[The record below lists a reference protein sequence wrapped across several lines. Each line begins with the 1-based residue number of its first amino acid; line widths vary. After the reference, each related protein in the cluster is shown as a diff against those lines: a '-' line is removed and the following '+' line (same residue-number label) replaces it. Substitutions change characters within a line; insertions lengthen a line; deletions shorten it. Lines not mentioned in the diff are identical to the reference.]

1 MKKGLV
7 FSVLLAALLG
17 GCVVV
22 PAGPGYGR
30 YHRYY
35 DGPVVVPAPARVEP
49 YRGYGPGYQRGY
61 ERGYER
67 GYQGW

>member
-1 MKKGLV
+1 MKKSLV
-7 FSVLLAALLG
+7 CSILLAALLG

-30 YHRYY
+30 YHHY
-35 DGPVVVPAPARVEP
+35 DGPGP

-61 ERGYER
+61 EQGYDRGYR
-67 GYQGW
+67 GW